1 MAKEEVATK
10 PKAMELV
17 ARVKEGCVLISPN
30 GAVVV
35 SKADEE
41 GLLFEVKGLAG
52 NDPKTEEQTINFL
65 SGHKETDLEQYE
77 VASNP
82 KELNEI
88 VERRKLQ
95 DEPMKGGEAKK
106 KKLAFP
112 ELPTEFEPEP
122 DDLEYIKSGIYELGN
137 GYSVT
142 VHRNQHGAEEY
153 SALLNGDLIASKTR
167 AHKVIRKKFPHH
179 TRKDRPG
186 YELTEDGPRFIL
198 RKDGSTMYTKI
209 EPKSKKKV
217 KPLAAIPEGFKLVPP
232 EKLKKGWQ
240 VFDIKG
246 NAKKGVPEE
255 PVIEEITNIRDS
267 TSNPDFM
274 TLWLVR
280 EDGEGAERKKY
291 RSKNKGVLARPKPK
305 Q

>member
-1 MAKEEVATK
+1 MAKDEVATK

-30 GAVVV
+30 NAVVV

-41 GLLFEVKGLAG
+41 GRFEVKGMS
-52 NDPKTEEQTINFL
+52 DDKPKTEEEVINFL
-65 SGHKETDLEQYE
+65 SGHKDSNLEQYE
-77 VASNP
+77 VAVTP
-82 KELNEI
+82 DELTEI
-88 VERRKLQ
+88 IQRHRAE
-95 DEPMKGGEAKK
+95 KGGEKK
-106 KKLAFP
+106 PSFP
-112 ELPTEFEPEP
+112 ELPTEFEPVP
-122 DDLEYIKSGIYELGN
+122 DDLDYIKSGKYELGN

-142 VHRNQHGAEEY
+142 VYRNQYGAEEY
-153 SALLNGDLIASKTR
+153 SALLNDDLIASKTR

-186 YELTEDGPRFIL
+186 YALKEDGPRFL
-198 RKDGSTMYTKI
+198 LFRDETLPPPMLN
-209 EPKSKKKV
+209 KKAKKQL
-217 KPLAAIPEGFKLVPP
+217 KPLAAVPEGFKLVSP

-255 PVIEEITNIRDS
+255 PVIEEITDIRDS

-274 TLWLVR
+274 TLFLVR
-280 EDGEGAERKKY
+280 IDGLGELRKKY
-291 RSKNKGVLARPKPK
+291 RSKNKGVMARPKPK
-305 Q
+305 E

>member
-30 GAVVV
+30 NAVVV
-35 SKADEE
+35 SQADEE
-41 GLLFEVKGLAG
+41 EGLFDVKGLAG
-52 NDPKTEEQTINFL
+52 DDPKTEDEVLTFL
-65 SGHKETDLEQYE
+65 SGHKDSDLEQYE
-77 VASNP
+77 VAATAE
-82 KELNEI
+82 ELQAL
-88 VERRKLQ
+88 VESHKLQ
-95 DEPMKGGEAKK
+95 DEPKKGGGAKK
-106 KKLAFP
+106 KKLSFP
-112 ELPTEFEPEP
+112 ELPTEFEPVS

-142 VHRNQHGAEEY
+142 VHRTMHGAEEY

-186 YELTEDGPRFIL
+186 YQLKEDGPRFIL
-198 RKDGSTMYTKI
+198 WKDGYT
-209 EPKSKKKV
+209 PHPPSKPEKKLKTK
-217 KPLAAIPEGFKLVPP
+217 KPLAAVPEGFKLVPP

-280 EDGEGAERKKY
+280 LDGEGAERKKY
-291 RSKNKGVLARPKPK
+291 RSKNKGVLARPK